1 MAKSVIRITQEGYK
15 FVARFKD
22 KEQAD
27 ARAELYRELGHEA
40 EVVPVQVPQ
49 GSLDYIVYLKI
60 KEV

>member
-15 FVARFKD
+15 FIARFKD

-27 ARAELYRELGHEA
+27 ARAELCRELGHEA
-40 EVVPVQVPQ
+40 EVVPIQVPH

>member
-1 MAKSVIRITQEGYK
+1 MIKSTIRITQEGYK

-27 ARAELYRELGHEA
+27 ARADLCRELGHKA
-40 EVVPVQVPQ
+40 EVVPVQVPH

-60 KEV
+60 EEV